1 MVKRRTEK
9 MAVTIKYDKSWSKIF
24 GGTPY
29 FFYKQADGRVNGRN
43 IVNRLR
49 SLGFSARMTVN
60 QGKNTGGWPVKIYNI
75 WLREK

>member
-1 MVKRRTEK
+1 
-9 MAVTIKYDKSWSKIF
+9 MAVTIKYDRSRSKIF
-24 GGTPY
+24 GGVPY
-29 FFYKQADGRVNGRN
+29 YFYKQADGRVNGRN

-60 QGKNTGGWPVKIYNI
+60 QGKNTGGWPVKVYNI